1 MPRGVLLCYRER
13 SCSVPMRW
21 SSASCQLFL
30 AACLAPN
37 DSNSDRHLKAQH
49 RNESKRSTL
58 LHNQTPNTDVY
69 LKRRHRDVQVFKH
82 LRDALT
88 LAQYFPLVFQLLQ
101 NRFKSN
107 KLQSRPLCAFSNSL
121 SPSQNNICR
130 RCCTD
135 PDIHPWFQWGC
146 FQGRSKDLRP
156 LQDPRKRSQCRADE
170 ARRRRVGQ
178 CGRR

>member
-1 MPRGVLLCYRER
+1 VQGRCLVDKLDTPPFCFTYASWSPTVLSRTVLFCANAMVERVMPTFPRRLL
-13 SCSVPMRW
+13 S
-21 SSASCQLFL
+21 
-30 AACLAPN
+30 PN

-58 LHNQTPNTDVY
+58 LHIQTPNTDVY

-107 KLQSRPLCAFSNSL
+107 KLQSRPLCAFSNSI
-121 SPSQNNICR
+121 SPSQ
-130 RCCTD
+130 
-135 PDIHPWFQWGC
+135 
-146 FQGRSKDLRP
+146 
-156 LQDPRKRSQCRADE
+156 A
-170 ARRRRVGQ
+170 
-178 CGRR
+178 